1 MRSIVPFYTNRGVT
15 NAFKEMDDFFE
26 AWNRTPSTRSWDPV
40 THFEEQEDHFTLS
53 LDVPGIKKSEMK
65 LEVTGLILNISGES
79 QREKITRTFK
89 RSFTLPE
96 TVDATKIEAK
106 FEDGVLDLRL
116 PKMEAAKSRLIEI
129 Q

>member
-1 MRSIVPFYTNRGVT
+1 MRSVVPFYTNRGLT
-15 NAFKEMDDFFE
+15 NAFKEMDELFE
-26 AWNRTPSTRSWDPV
+26 SWNRVPAYANWDPM
-40 THFEEQEDHFTLS
+40 THFAEQEDHFTLS
-53 LDVPGIKKSEMK
+53 LDIPGIKKNELK
-65 LEVTGLILNISGES
+65 LEVTGQTLNISGES
-79 QREKITRTFK
+79 QREKITRSFK

-96 TVDATKIEAK
+96 TVDASKIEAK

>member
-1 MRSIVPFYTNRGVT
+1 MRSIVPFYTNRGVV
-15 NAFKEMDDFFE
+15 NAFKDMDDFFE
-26 AWNRTPSTRSWDPV
+26 AWNRSPATQKWDPV
-40 THFEEQEDHFTLS
+40 THFEENEAHFTLS
-53 LDVPGIKKSEMK
+53 LDVPGIKKNEMK
-65 LEVTGLILNISGES
+65 LEVTGQILSISGES
-79 QREKITRTFK
+79 KREKITRTFK

-106 FEDGVLDLRL
+106 FEDGVLDLKL

>member
-15 NAFKEMDDFFE
+15 NAFKDMDDFFE
-26 AWNRTPSTRSWDPV
+26 AWTRVPATQKWEPV
-40 THFEEQEDHFTLS
+40 THFDELEDHFSLS
-53 LDVPGIKKSEMK
+53 LDIPGIKKNELK
-65 LEVTGLILNISGES
+65 LEVTGQMLSISGES
-79 QREKITRTFK
+79 QRDKMTRTFK

-96 TVDATKIEAK
+96 TVDVTKIEAK
-106 FEDGVLDLRL
+106 FEDGVLDLKL

>member
-1 MRSIVPFYTNRGVT
+1 MRSIVPFYTNRGVA

-26 AWNRTPSTRSWDPV
+26 AWNHPPATRKWDPV
-40 THFEEQEDHFTLS
+40 TYFEENEGHFTLS
-53 LDVPGIKKSEMK
+53 LDVPGIKKNELK
-65 LEVTGLILNISGES
+65 LEVNGRILNVSGES
-79 QREKITRTFK
+79 QREKITRTFR
-89 RSFTLPE
+89 RSFSLPE

-106 FEDGVLDLRL
+106 FEDGVLDLKL